1 MVNSINVRDVAVR
14 CLRDEADALLHII
27 DQLDEEF
34 DRVVEL
40 MLNCTGKVIV
50 TGVGK
55 SGHVAAKV
63 AATLA
68 STGTPSFY
76 LNPLDAFHGDLGMIT
91 PSDVVVALSNS
102 GQTDELLRIIPSL
115 KERKVPL
122 VGISGNAGSLLARY
136 SDHHILLHIEQE
148 ACPLNLAPTSS
159 TTAQMAIGDALAI
172 ALMEV
177 RHFEARDY
185 AQFHPGGSLGRR
197 LLTTARDVMRTDDL
211 PVCPMSTALSEA
223 VILVSRSRLGLVV
236 PVDDEGR
243 VAGIITD
250 GDVRRAMERLQDRFF
265 SVSVADVMTKAPKC
279 VREDMKISD
288 IQALMHQNKIH
299 AVLVT
304 DEHRQLIGIVDSFSC
319 ML

>member
-1 MVNSINVRDVAVR
+1 MVNNINVREVAER
-14 CLRDEADALLHII
+14 CLRDEATALLSII
-27 DQLDEEF
+27 PQLNEEF

-40 MLNCTGKVIV
+40 LLHCTGKVIV

-55 SGHVAAKV
+55 SGHVGAKI

-76 LNPLDAFHGDLGMIT
+76 VNPLDAFHGDLGMISS
-91 PSDVVVALSNS
+91 SDVVVALSNS
-102 GQTDELLRIIPSL
+102 GQTDELLRIVPYL
-115 KERKVPL
+115 KEHHVPL
-122 VGISGNAGSLLARY
+122 VGISGNAESLLARH
-136 SDHHILLHIEQE
+136 SDLHILLHVEQE

-159 TTAQMAIGDALAI
+159 TTAQMALGDALAI

-177 RHFEARDY
+177 RHFDSRDY
-185 AQFHPGGSLGRR
+185 AKFHPGGSLGKR
-197 LLTTARDVMRTDDL
+197 LLTTARDVMRTEDL
-211 PVCPMSTALSEA
+211 PVCDTSTPLSEA

-236 PVDDEGR
+236 PVEDDK
-243 VAGIITD
+243 VVGIITD

-265 SVSVADVMTKAPKC
+265 SVTVADVMTRSPKC
-279 VREDMKISD
+279 IHEDMKICE
-288 IQALMHQNKIH
+288 IQSLMQQCKIH

-304 DEHRQLIGIVDSFSC
+304 DEQQKLIGIVDSFSC

>member
-1 MVNSINVRDVAVR
+1 MVNNINVKEVAIR
-14 CLRDEADALLHII
+14 CLRDEANAILNII
-27 DQLDEEF
+27 PQLDDEF

-40 MLNCTGKVIV
+40 IMHCIGKVIV

-55 SGHVAAKV
+55 SGHVGAKI

-76 LNPLDAFHGDLGMIT
+76 LNPLDAFHGDLGMVGT
-91 PSDVVVALSNS
+91 TDVVVALSNS
-102 GQTDELLRIIPSL
+102 GQTDELLRIVPFL
-115 KERKVPL
+115 KDHKIPL
-122 VGISGNAGSLLARY
+122 VGISGNADSLLARN
-136 SDHHILLHIEQE
+136 SDHHILLHIDQE

-159 TTAQMAIGDALAI
+159 TTAQLAIGDALAI

-177 RHFEARDY
+177 RQFKSRDY

-197 LLTTARDVMRTDDL
+197 LLTTAHDVMRTEDL
-211 PVCPMSTALSEA
+211 PVCSTTTPLSEA

-236 PVDDEGR
+236 PVQNGR

-265 SVSVADVMTKAPKC
+265 SVTVGEVMTHSPKC
-279 VREDMKISD
+279 VRESTKISD
-288 IQALMHQNKIH
+288 IQQLMHQNKIH

-304 DEHRQLIGIVDSFSC
+304 DEESHLIGIVDSFSC